1 MVRLGVCSG
10 GGLGLVLPGVVFGRL
25 WESFLAGF
33 LIGWSGRPLLCRVA
47 LGRTRRRT
55 VLPGVT
61 RARSRGLLG
70 ALGRLLTND
79 RRYRLR
85 RHRLLIPTGRPRRL
99 LLGADGVLAALLGP
113 GEPPR
118 WDHRRSRR
126 LTRLTLNRG
135 FRVRLDLRGRVR
147 RGRRPRPSGHL
158 RILPPADLGALGSR
172 LTPVLEVRSPWSQIR
187 STLDL
192 DLWSTLALAGPVLFR
207 RVGGGRVERFRMIW
221 LEAPGTGGGVGRSVH
236 ACSLV

>member
-47 LGRTRRRT
+47 LGRTRRT

-61 RARSRGLLG
+61 RDRSRGLLG

-79 RRYRLR
+79 RRCRLP

-113 GEPPR
+113 GELPR
-118 WDHRRSRR
+118 RDHRRSRR
-126 LTRLTLNRG
+126 LTRLTLNRD

-158 RILPPADLGALGSR
+158 RILPPADLGALRSR

-207 RVGGGRVERFRMIW
+207 RVGGGRVGRFRMIW
-221 LEAPGTGGGVGRSVH
+221 LEAPRTGGGVGRSVH